1 MMAAILL
8 FVFHAA
14 VGGIHGVGPAVV
26 RTATEGEDDAAVGI
40 VLGDETGVVA
50 GLRAPAPSDS
60 EAVTEELYGATGIGE
75 VVAARV
81 EYVAAIA
88 DGTGLGIDVEPE
100 HARLLRTVAVAVVE
114 ERQRVAVIKRDVMLA
129 VKALGLGLRVTV
141 DAPEDVAGT
150 FLAVDLHDGIQHT
163 E

>member
-1 MMAAILL
+1 MAAILL

-26 RTATEGEDDAAVGI
+26 RTATEGED
-40 VLGDETGVVA
+40 DETGVVA

-129 VKALGLGLRVTV
+129 VKALGLGQRVTV

-163 E
+163 D